1 MENSIESLIAAQIQ
15 RTSEKCEN
23 PYILSTDLAMLN
35 DSIANMTNAL
45 ANYLA
50 MKNND
55 EVIDDESDWVVYL
68 NVSCV
73 YSIGGVL

>member
-1 MENSIESLIAAQIQ
+1 MENSIESLITAQIK
-15 RTSEKCEN
+15 RTSEYCKS
-23 PYILSTDLAMLN
+23 PYLTPADLAMLN

-55 EVIDDESDWVVYL
+55 GVVDNESD
-68 NVSCV
+68 
-73 YSIGGVL
+73 

>member
-55 EVIDDESDWVVYL
+55 GVIDNESDWVVYI

-73 YSIGGVL
+73 CSIGGVL